1 MVTILD
7 CISCKKGIIK
17 NGEVLSC
24 GKPCD
29 YEFGEPKEE
38 NDDAELTSRE
48 EILGITEAD
57 E

>member
-24 GKPCD
+24 GKPCE

-38 NDDAELTSRE
+38 NDDQT
-48 EILGITEAD
+48 GIER
-57 E
+57 

>member
-7 CISCKKGIIK
+7 CISCKKKKKKKGIIK

-24 GKPCD
+24 GKPCE

-38 NDDAELTSRE
+38 NDD
-48 EILGITEAD
+48 
-57 E
+57 